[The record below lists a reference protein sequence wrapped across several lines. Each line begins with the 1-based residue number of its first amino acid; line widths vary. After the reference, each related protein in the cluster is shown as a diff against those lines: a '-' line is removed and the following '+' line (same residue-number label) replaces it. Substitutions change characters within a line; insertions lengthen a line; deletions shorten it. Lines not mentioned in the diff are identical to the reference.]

1 MLVTLGEILDRANCG
16 GFAVPA
22 PNVFYD
28 LDARACIEAAEE
40 RRSPLI
46 LDVAPKAVPDLVG
59 LGGILTALA
68 AKASVPVAV
77 HLDHGS
83 SFQEVIQAVRGGFT
97 SVMIDCSSLSYAENT
112 ARVREVVE
120 AVRPLGIS
128 VEAELGHV
136 GQGASYDGQR
146 SLTDPEEARR
156 FMEETGISALAVAIG
171 TAHGT
176 YAGEPKLDFDRLC
189 RIKELTRF
197 PLVLHGSS
205 GTGKDNIAKACRMGI
220 NKVNVCIDI
229 LHSVSRALQSADL
242 SGNSAYQVWEIART
256 AVRTAAA
263 EQMDLT
269 GSAGKAWI
277 PVPTG
282 LTTVKTSM
290 EE

>member
-1 MLVTLGEILDRANCG
+1 MLVTLGEILDRANRG

-22 PNVFYD
+22 PNVFSD

-46 LDVAPKAVPDLVG
+46 FDIAAKAVPDLVS
-59 LGGILTALA
+59 LGSVLTTLA
-68 AKASVPVAV
+68 ARASVPVAV

-83 SFQEVIQAVRGGFT
+83 SFREVMQAVRGGFT
-97 SVMIDCSSLSYAENT
+97 SVMIDCSSLPYEENA

-146 SLTDPEEARR
+146 GLTDPDEARR
-156 FMEETGISALAVAIG
+156 FIEETGISALAVAIG

-176 YAGEPKLDFDRLC
+176 YAGEPTLDFDRLC

-205 GTGKDNIAKACRMGI
+205 GTGREKISKACRLGI

-229 LHSVSRALQSADL
+229 LHAVSGALQSADL
-242 SGNSAYQVWEIART
+242 SGNGAYQVWEIART
-256 AVRTAAA
+256 AVRAAVA
-263 EQMDLT
+263 EQIDLT
-269 GSAGKAWI
+269 GSAGKAWAA
-277 PVPTG
+277 VPSG
-282 LTTVKTSM
+282 LAVVRTSM